1 MLPGLL
7 EAVCVGTERKEDSIL
22 FVIQLVLLL
31 EKMPRNGV
39 WETRQNWEG
48 GFPEQRETKSD
59 KQKDSYQISRSSSQ
73 SQCQTSGMK
82 DKTRLSVTKFSRKS
96 ING

>member
-1 MLPGLL
+1 M
-7 EAVCVGTERKEDSIL
+7 
-22 FVIQLVLLL
+22 LLL

-59 KQKDSYQISRSSSQ
+59 KGKDSYQISRSSSQ
-73 SQCQTSGMK
+73 SQCQTPGLK

-96 ING
+96 VNG